1 MWFWLGLL
9 ILASF
14 GLYALRAFKL
24 HNELFRLSAEHG
36 ELSLEHGRLPPA
48 LFNELADV
56 ARRERLH
63 EVVIRAVVEGGKP
76 RLILEGEGKEAEQPL
91 RNVLGRFTLQQIRK
105 GQRRSGSMARTY
117 EL

>member
-1 MWFWLGLL
+1 MWLWLGLL
-9 ILASF
+9 LLALF
-14 GLYALRAFKL
+14 GLYASRAFTL
-24 HNELFRLSAEHG
+24 HNELFRLTAEHG

-76 RLILEGEGKEAEQPL
+76 RLIVEGGGKAAEQPL
-91 RNVLGRFTLQQIRK
+91 RNVLGRFTLQQIRA
-105 GQRRSGSMARTY
+105 GRQRSR
-117 EL
+117 

>member
-1 MWFWLGLL
+1 MWLWLVLL
-9 ILASF
+9 LLVLF
-14 GLYALRAFKL
+14 GLHALRAFTL

-48 LFNELADV
+48 LLNELADV

-76 RLILEGEGKEAEQPL
+76 RLIVEGDGKDAEQPL
-91 RNVLGRFTLQQIRK
+91 RNVLGRFTLQQIRA
-105 GQRRSGSMARTY
+105 GRRRSG
-117 EL
+117 